1 MRYGLNI
8 VMVLISLVTAPP
20 CFSQDA
26 STHRQLLIS
35 LTGSWDDSRATVYR
49 IEQEEGRWIRVG
61 SGMPGMVGERG
72 LAWDP
77 RSSDRDRSGPVKRE
91 GDLRAPAGIFRL
103 LVAMGFAQLPPA
115 GVMLPYRAIEE
126 GVHCVDDRDSPYYN
140 RIVSEQGL
148 PRPAAELWRSSE
160 RMWQLPDLYRL
171 LLVVDFNG
179 GTPVPGNGSCIFMH
193 VWHGPGLATTG
204 CTAMAEVDLAET
216 VKWLMPGADPALVQ
230 LPREVYRQVW
240 REWRLP
246 APELLEDGVGQAG
259 APLVDIRS
267 VAPGVVVEMRYARPD
282 NFMGKTV
289 YSCGRCFLRPGTAAK
304 VAKVAEDLGKKKLL
318 LKLWDCYRP
327 LSVQKLFWALVP
339 DPRYVADPRTGSRH
353 NRGTA
358 VDVTLADAEG
368 RELAMPTGFDDF
380 SLRAGHGETDLPA
393 DVLVNRRLLAETMRK
408 AGFRPLQSEWWHY
421 DDCEGGSELL
431 DVTFDE
437 LCVRDGGADPGNNRN
452 DSTR

>member
-1 MRYGLNI
+1 MRYGLSI
-8 VMVLISLVTAPP
+8 VVVLISLVTAFP

-49 IEQEEGRWIRVG
+49 VEQEKGRWQLVG
-61 SGMPGMVGERG
+61 SGKPGMVGELG

-77 RSSDRDRSGPVKRE
+77 RASGRDLAWPVKRE

-103 LVAMGFAQLPPA
+103 PVAMGFAPLPPA
-115 GVMLPYRAIEE
+115 GVMLPFRTIEE
-126 GVHCVDDRDSPYYN
+126 GVHCVDDRDSPWYN
-140 RIVSEQGL
+140 RIVSERGL

-171 LLVVDFNG
+171 LLVVDYNR

-193 VWHGPGLATTG
+193 VWRGPDQATTG
-204 CTAMAEVDLAET
+204 CTAMAEGDLAET
-216 VKWLMPGADPALVQ
+216 VNWLRPGSDPALVQ

-246 APELLEDGVGQAG
+246 APELLEGSRGQAG
-259 APLVDIRS
+259 VPLVDVRS
-267 VAPGVVVEMRYARPD
+267 VAPGLVVEMRYAGPD
-282 NFMGKTV
+282 NFTGKTV

-304 VAKVAEDLGKKKLL
+304 VAKVAEELRKKKLL

-380 SLRAGHGETDLPA
+380 SPRAGHGETDLPA
-393 DVLVNRRLLAETMRK
+393 VVLANRRLLTETMQK
-408 AGFRPLQSEWWHY
+408 AGFLPLQSEWWHY
-421 DDCEGGSELL
+421 DDSEGGDGLL

-437 LCVRDGGADPGNNRN
+437 LCAQDDARPGTTRSDPPR
-452 DSTR
+452 

>member
-1 MRYGLNI
+1 MRYILNI
-8 VMVLISLVTAPP
+8 VVGLICLVTAHP

-26 STHRQLLIS
+26 SIHRQLLIS
-35 LTGSWDDSRATVYR
+35 LTGSWDDSRTTVYR
-49 IEQEEGRWIRVG
+49 LEQLEGKWQLEG

-77 RSSDRDRSGPVKRE
+77 LAADRNQAWPVKRE
-91 GDLRAPAGIFRL
+91 GDHRAPAGIFSL
-103 LVAMGFAQLPPA
+103 SAVMGFAPLPPA
-115 GVMLPYRAIEE
+115 GVTLPYRTIEE
-126 GVHCVDDRDSPYYN
+126 GLHCVDDRDSPWYN
-140 RIVSEQGL
+140 RIVSEQAL

-160 RMWQLPDLYRL
+160 RMWQLPDLYRF
-171 LLVVDFNG
+171 LLVVDYNA

-193 VWHGPGLATTG
+193 VWRGPERATTG
-204 CTAMAEVDLAET
+204 CTALAESDLT
-216 VKWLMPGADPALVQ
+216 EIVKWLKPGSDPALVQ
-230 LPREVYRQVW
+230 LPRNIYRQVW

-246 APELLEDGVGQAG
+246 APELLEDGGGQAG
-259 APLVDIRS
+259 APLVDILS
-267 VAPGVVVEMRYARPD
+267 VAPGVVVEMRYARPN
-282 NFMGKTV
+282 NFTGKTV

-304 VAKVAEDLGKKKLL
+304 VAKAAEILGKRKLS

-358 VDVTLADAEG
+358 VDVTLVDAEG

-380 SLRAGHGETDLPA
+380 SPRAGHGETDLAA
-393 DVLVNRRLLAETMRK
+393 DVLANRRLLADTMQQ

-421 DDCEGGSELL
+421 DDSEGGSELL
-431 DVTFDE
+431 DITFDE
-437 LCVRDGGADPGNNRN
+437 LCARNAAKPGTTRS
-452 DSTR
+452 DSPH